1 MFIVSAYIDL
11 SLPYVHSLKG
21 RRKILH
27 SIKDRLKHRN
37 LSVLDISGEYPKE
50 ATLAICFLAPTKE
63 DALKKI
69 QHIES
74 LVQSSFPEITFD
86 MSYELL

>member
-11 SLPYVHSLKG
+11 PLPYVNSLKG
-21 RRKILH
+21 RRKIVH
-27 SIKDRLKHRN
+27 SLKERLKHKN

-50 ATLAICFLAPTKE
+50 ATLALCFLAPTKE

-74 LVQSSFPEITFD
+74 LIHSTFPEISFD
-86 MSYELL
+86 LSYEIL

>member
-1 MFIVSAYIDL
+1 MHIVSAYIDL

-27 SIKDRLKHRN
+27 SLKERLKHRN
-37 LSVLDISGEYPKE
+37 LSVLDISSEYPKE

-63 DALKKI
+63 DAHKKL

-74 LVQSSFPEITFD
+74 LIHSTFPEIPFD
-86 MSYELL
+86 LSYEII